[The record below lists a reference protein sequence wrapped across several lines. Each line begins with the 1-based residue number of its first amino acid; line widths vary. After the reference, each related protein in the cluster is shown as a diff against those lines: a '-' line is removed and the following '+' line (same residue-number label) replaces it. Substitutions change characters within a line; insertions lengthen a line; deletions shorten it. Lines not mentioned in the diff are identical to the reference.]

1 MDHIDGPLTAPY
13 LLRVAEEWRV
23 SGSNRKRA
31 PKKKKK
37 KKKEEEGRID
47 IIVFVVDSSFGYKLE

>member
-37 KKKEEEGRID
+37 KKKNKKEELI
-47 IIVFVVDSSFGYKLE
+47 

>member
-31 PKKKKK
+31 HNKKRRRRRRRRKN
-37 KKKEEEGRID
+37 
-47 IIVFVVDSSFGYKLE
+47 